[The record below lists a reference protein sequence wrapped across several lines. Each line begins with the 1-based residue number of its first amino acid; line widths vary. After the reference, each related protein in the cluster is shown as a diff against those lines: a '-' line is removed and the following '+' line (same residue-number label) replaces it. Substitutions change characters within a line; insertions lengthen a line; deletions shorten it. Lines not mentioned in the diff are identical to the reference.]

1 MKTMIQHVHTIRLL
15 SSVDKW
21 SSPQRRHSH
30 PSVPHTCDS
39 THALCGRR
47 LRAARARSLKAVR
60 ESCAFTDQKGGVT
73 RLPCGPKATAWKVT
87 VGSRICGMAP
97 TIHEYSSGPGGLEDE
112 LKEVLRKR
120 VMVLDGGMGT
130 MVQQRNLEEQDF
142 RGAEFQDHPKSLK
155 GNNDLLSITQPSV
168 IYKIH
173 KEYLLAGADIIETNT
188 FSSTSIAQADYG
200 LENLAYRLNK
210 TSAEVARKAADD
222 VTAQTGVKRYVAGAV
237 GPTNKTL
244 SVSPSVERPDF
255 RNITF
260 DELADAYSE
269 QVCGL
274 LDGGVDLLLV
284 ETIFDTA
291 NAKAALFAIDRLFEK
306 QYERRPIIV
315 SGTIVDKSGRTLS
328 GQTGEAFV
336 ISVSHCNPLCIGLNC
351 ALGAAEM
358 RPFVEAIG
366 KSTTAFVVCYPNA
379 GLPNTFGGY
388 DETPEV
394 TATHIKEF
402 AKDGLVNIVGG
413 CCGTTPAHIRAI
425 ADAVRHCQPRV
436 PPENIF
442 GDYMLLSGLEPFR
455 IGPYT
460 NFVNIGE
467 RCNVAG
473 SRKFAR
479 LIMAG
484 KYEEA
489 LSIAK
494 TQVEMGAQVLDIN
507 MDEGMLDGPVAMARF
522 CNLIASEPDIARVPL
537 CIDSSNFAVIEAG
550 LKCCQGK
557 CIVNSISLKEGEEEF
572 LQRARSVRRYGAAV
586 VVMAFDEEGQATD
599 TEHKLQV
606 CTRAYHLLVNKV
618 GFNPNDIIF
627 DPNVLTIGTGME
639 EHNTYAINFIKATR
653 LIKETLPGARVSGGL
668 SNLSFSFR
676 GMEAIREAMHGV
688 FLYHA
693 IKDGMDMGIV
703 NAGNLP
709 VYDDIDKELLQMCEN
724 LIWNRDPEATEK
736 LLLYAQNNAKGG
748 KKVIQTDEWREGSV
762 EERLEYALIK
772 GIEKYVLEDTEEARA
787 QTDRYPRP
795 LHVIEGPLMN
805 GMKMVGD
812 LFGAGKMFLPQVIKS
827 ARVMKKAVGYLIPF
841 MEKEREAMM
850 AATGSVEEIDPY
862 QGTIL
867 LATVK
872 GDVHDIGKN
881 IVSVVLG
888 CNNFRVIDLGVM
900 TPCDKIL
907 REALDKKADIIGLSG
922 LITPSLDEMIY
933 VAMEMERLGMKTPL
947 LIGGATTS
955 KTHTAVKIAPR
966 YSAPVVHV
974 LDASRSVVVCSQLLD
989 ENLREDFFKEV
1000 EEEYEE
1006 IRQEHY
1012 DTLKDRRFLSLGQAR
1027 DKGLHVDW
1035 LAQPRPVRPSLIG
1048 THVFE
1053 AYDLHRLLGYI
1064 DWKPFF
1070 DVWQLRGK
1078 YPNRGYPKIFKDK
1091 TVGEEARKVFDD
1103 AQKLL
1108 NELID
1113 SQSLQARGLV
1123 GFWPAQSVGDDIHVY
1138 AQDTV
1143 PRSMQ
1148 PAAKFHGLRQQAE
1161 KDSASTDPYVC
1172 LSDFVAPRES
1182 GIPDYVGLFAVACFG
1197 AEDLSRD
1204 FEKKGD
1210 VYNSIMVKA
1219 LADRL
1224 AEAFAEELHARVR
1237 REFWGYTAEEDLEA
1251 ADLHRVRYQ
1260 GIRPAPGYP
1269 SQPDHTEKITMW
1281 NLASIEEKTGIS
1293 LTESLA
1299 MTPAAAVSG
1308 LYFSNPKSTYFAVGK
1323 ITKEQVED
1331 YASRKEMSIGEVE
1344 RWLGPIL
1351 GYNID

>member
-1 MKTMIQHVHTIRLL
+1 
-15 SSVDKW
+15 
-21 SSPQRRHSH
+21 
-30 PSVPHTCDS
+30 
-39 THALCGRR
+39 
-47 LRAARARSLKAVR
+47 
-60 ESCAFTDQKGGVT
+60 
-73 RLPCGPKATAWKVT
+73 
-87 VGSRICGMAP
+87 MAP
-97 TIHEYSSGPGGLEDE
+97 TIHNYSGSSKTTLEDE
-112 LKEVLRKR
+112 LREILQKR
-120 VMVLDGGMGT
+120 IMVLDGGMGT
-130 MVQQRNLEEQDF
+130 MIQQRSLEESHF
-142 RGAEFQDHPKSLK
+142 RGEEFRDHPKSLK
-155 GNNDLLSITQPSV
+155 GNNDLLSITQPDI

-188 FSSTSIAQADYG
+188 FSSTSVAQADYG
-200 LENLAYRLNK
+200 LEHLAYRMNK
-210 TSAEVARKAADD
+210 ASAEIARKAADD
-222 VTAQTGVKRYVAGAV
+222 VTARTGVKRFVAGAL
-237 GPTNKTL
+237 GPTNRTL

-260 DELADAYSE
+260 DELAEAYAE
-269 QVCGL
+269 QTRGL
-274 LDGGVDLLLV
+274 VDGGVDILLV

-291 NAKAALFAIDRLFEK
+291 NAKAALFAIDKLFEK
-306 QYERRPIIV
+306 EYEPKPIFI

-336 ISVSHCNPLCIGLNC
+336 ISLSHAKPLCIGLNC
-351 ALGAAEM
+351 ALGASEM
-358 RPFVEAIG
+358 RPFIEAIG
-366 KSTTAFVVCYPNA
+366 KSTTAFIICYPNA

-388 DETPEV
+388 DETPQV
-394 TATHIKEF
+394 TASHLKEF
-402 AKDGLVNIVGG
+402 AVDGLVNIVGG
-413 CCGTTPAHIRAI
+413 CCGTTPEHIRAI
-425 ADAVRHCQPRV
+425 AEGVKLCQPRV
-436 PPENIF
+436 PPADVF
-442 GDYMLLSGLEPFR
+442 QDYMLLSGLEPFR

-473 SRKFAR
+473 SRKFAK

-484 KYEEA
+484 NYEEA

-494 TQVEMGAQVLDIN
+494 AQVEMGAQVLDIN
-507 MDEGMLDGPVAMARF
+507 MDEGMLEGPTAMTRF

-572 LQRARSVRRYGAAV
+572 LQRAKCVRRYGAAV

-599 TEHKLQV
+599 TEHKVQV
-606 CTRAYHLLVNKV
+606 CTRAYNLLINKV

-627 DPNVLTIGTGME
+627 DPNILTIGTGME
-639 EHNTYAINFIKATR
+639 EHNMYAINFIKATR
-653 LIKETLPGARVSGGL
+653 HIKATLPGARVSGGL

-676 GMEAIREAMHGV
+676 GMEAIREAMHGA

-709 VYDDIDKELLQMCEN
+709 VYDDIDKDLLQLCEN

-748 KKVIQTDEWREGSV
+748 KKVVQTDEWRGGTV

-772 GIEKYVLEDTEEARA
+772 GIEKYVVEDTEEARA
-787 QTDRYPRP
+787 QADKYPRP

-805 GMKMVGD
+805 GMKVVGD

-841 MEKEREAMM
+841 MEKEREEMM
-850 AATGSVEEIDPY
+850 AASGSTEEVDPY
-862 QGTIL
+862 QGTIV

-907 REALDKKADIIGLSG
+907 REAIEHKADIIGLSG

-933 VAMEMERLGMKTPL
+933 VAKEMERLGMKTPL

-989 ENLREDFFKEV
+989 ENMREEFFEEV
-1000 EEEYEE
+1000 TEEYED
-1006 IRQEHY
+1006 IRQDHY
-1012 DTLKDRRFLSLGQAR
+1012 DSLKDRRFLSLSQAR
-1027 DKGLHVDW
+1027 EKGLHVDW
-1035 LAQPRPVRPSLIG
+1035 LSQPRPVRPQVIG

-1053 AYDLHRLLGYI
+1053 TYDLGRLAAYI

-1091 TVGEEARKVFDD
+1091 TVGEEARRVFDD

-1108 NELID
+1108 NRLVDGERLW
-1113 SQSLQARGLV
+1113 ARGLV

-1138 AQDTV
+1138 DQDV
-1143 PRSMQ
+1143 FPRSTQ
-1148 PAAKFHGLRQQAE
+1148 PVAKFHGLRQQAE
-1161 KDSASTDPYVC
+1161 KDSSSTEPYLC
-1172 LSDFVAPRES
+1172 LSDFVAPGDS
-1182 GIPDYVGLFAVACFG
+1182 GVPDYIGMFVVACFG
-1197 AEDLSRD
+1197 AEELSKE
-1204 FEKKGD
+1204 FEAQGD
-1210 VYNSIMVKA
+1210 DYNSIMVKA

-1237 REFWGYTAEEDLEA
+1237 KEFWGYCAEEDMGA
-1251 ADLHRVRYQ
+1251 SDMHRIRYE

-1269 SQPDHTEKITMW
+1269 SQPDHTEKLTMW
-1281 NLASIEEKTGIS
+1281 RLAAVEEKTGIA

-1299 MTPAAAVSG
+1299 MTPAASVSG
-1308 LYFSNPKSTYFAVGK
+1308 LYFSNPKSSYFAVGK
-1323 ITKEQVED
+1323 ITKEQVEE
-1331 YASRKEMSIGEVE
+1331 YALRKEMPTAEVE

-1351 GYNID
+1351 GYNTD